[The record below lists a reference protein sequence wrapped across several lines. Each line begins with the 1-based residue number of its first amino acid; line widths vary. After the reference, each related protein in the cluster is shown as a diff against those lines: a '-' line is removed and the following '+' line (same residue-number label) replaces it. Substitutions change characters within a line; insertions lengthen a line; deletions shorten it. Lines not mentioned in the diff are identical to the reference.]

1 MLNQQAYDQQQ
12 GINDQLFQVIF
23 HKKDDDSS
31 KEKKEELGW
40 RERRSQQSEDVEI
53 TDVNDN
59 DDKVIFQS
67 QPNKQFFWS

>member
-1 MLNQQAYDQQQ
+1 M
-12 GINDQLFQVIF
+12 IF

-59 DDKVIFQS
+59 DNKVE
-67 QPNKQFFWS
+67 FFCE